1 MKRKYILLMIAA
13 LTLMSAKVM
22 QAQSTNLKKVAQT
35 GLQFLKVDMSARAAG
50 MASSYSMIGQDA
62 NAVFYNPA
70 GLAYMKTTYDVAVTR
85 TSWIADINYNAAAF
99 AADFGNI
106 GSFGISYISADYGKL
121 VGTDIAPTTAGYVKT
136 GSVDV
141 GASAIGVAYARRLN
155 DKFTV
160 GGQVK
165 WAQQHL
171 GSSTL
176 TAGKLKKNS
185 VSGFAVDFGTVFYPG
200 YIPSLRLGMS
210 VRNFSQQFVYQ
221 EEEFDLPLN
230 FRIGVAVDALDFF
243 GGSQTNSLLFS
254 VDAMHPRDYTER
266 VHIGAEYWYM
276 NMLAL
281 RVGYKTNYD
290 TEGLSLGFGVHY
302 NIAGMR
308 LKFDYAYS
316 AMDLFNGVN
325 CITIGGAF

>member
-1 MKRKYILLMIAA
+1 MKRKYMLLMIAV
-13 LTLMSAKVM
+13 LSLGSARM
-22 QAQSTNLKKVAQT
+22 ASAQSTNIKKVAQT

-70 GLAYMKTTYDVAVTR
+70 GLAYMQSTYDVAISR
-85 TSWIADINYNAAAF
+85 TNWIADINYNAAAL
-99 AADFGNI
+99 AGNFGNL
-106 GSFGISYISADYGKL
+106 GSFGISYIAADYGEL
-121 VGTDIAPTTAGYVKT
+121 VGTDIAPTTEGYVKT
-136 GSVDV
+136 GSVDI
-141 GASAIGVAYARRLN
+141 GASAIGIAYARRLN

-171 GSSTL
+171 GASTL
-176 TAGKLKKNS
+176 TAGESTNNT

-200 YIPSLRLGMS
+200 YIPSLRLGMN

-230 FRIGVAVDALDFF
+230 FRIGVAVDVMDFF
-243 GGSQTNSLLFS
+243 GGSKTNSLMFS
-254 VDAMHPRDYTER
+254 MDALHPRDYTER
-266 VHIGAEYWYM
+266 IHVGAEYWYM

-302 NIAGMR
+302 KIAGMR

-316 AMDLFNGVN
+316 AMDIFNGINRV
-325 CITIGGAF
+325 TIGGAF